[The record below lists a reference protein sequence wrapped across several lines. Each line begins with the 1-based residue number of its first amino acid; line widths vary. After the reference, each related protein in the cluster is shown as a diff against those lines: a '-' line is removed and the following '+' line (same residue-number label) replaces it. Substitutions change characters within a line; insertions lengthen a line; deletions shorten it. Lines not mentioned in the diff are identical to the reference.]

1 MPKQTR
7 STPPRPRRGRPRRE
21 ARERLVTTS
30 LRLSSGLRA
39 YLEALADRSR
49 RSLSD
54 VAQLLLDEAIRLREC
69 PGIYFADEPTGRTA
83 KVMGTGLG
91 VWEIMRDYVAVG
103 EREDQLRGIFPQLS
117 PAQIAAARNYF
128 IRFREEIQRRM
139 ADDAALTAEAV
150 ADRYPGLVRIA
161 E

>member
-1 MPKQTR
+1 MPRQAR
-7 STPPRPRRGRPRRE
+7 SRPPKTRRE
-21 ARERLVTTS
+21 ASGRLVTTS

-39 YLEALADRSR
+39 YLEAFADRSR

-54 VAQLLLDEAIRLREC
+54 VAQLLLEEAIRLREC

-91 VWEIMRDYVAVG
+91 VWEIMRDYLVVG
-103 EREDQLRGIFPQLS
+103 EREDRLRDIFPQLS

-128 IRFREEIQRRM
+128 LRFREEIQKRM
-139 ADDAALTAEAV
+139 AADAALTAEAV
-150 ADRYPGLVRIA
+150 ADRYPGLVRLA

>member
-1 MPKQTR
+1 M
-7 STPPRPRRGRPRRE
+7 
-21 ARERLVTTS
+21 TTS
-30 LRLSSGLRA
+30 LRLSSDLRT
-39 YLEALADRSR
+39 YLEALADRCR

-54 VAQLLLDEAIRLREC
+54 VAQLLLDEAVRLREC

-91 VWEIMRDYVAVG
+91 VWEIMRDYLAVN
-103 EREDQLRGIFPQLS
+103 EREDRLREIFPQLS
-117 PAQIAAARNYF
+117 LMQIVAARNYF
-128 IRFREEIQRRM
+128 LRFREEIQKRIA
-139 ADDAALTAEAV
+139 ADTALTAEVV

>member
-1 MPKQTR
+1 MHIMPKQTR
-7 STPPRPRRGRPRRE
+7 SKPPKPPRGRLRRD
-21 ARERLVTTS
+21 ASERLVTTS
-30 LRLSSGLRA
+30 LRLNSGLRA

-91 VWEIMRDYVAVG
+91 V
-103 EREDQLRGIFPQLS
+103 
-117 PAQIAAARNYF
+117 
-128 IRFREEIQRRM
+128 
-139 ADDAALTAEAV
+139 
-150 ADRYPGLVRIA
+150 
-161 E
+161 

>member
-1 MPKQTR
+1 MPRKGRRRR
-7 STPPRPRRGRPRRE
+7 SSGEASGRR
-21 ARERLVTTS
+21 VTTS
-30 LRLSSGLRA
+30 LRLSTDLRT

-54 VAQLLLDEAIRLREC
+54 VAQLLLDEAVRLREC

-91 VWEIMRDYVAVG
+91 VWEIMRDYLAVN
-103 EREDQLRGIFPQLS
+103 EREDRLREIFPQLS
-117 PAQIAAARNYF
+117 LMQIVAARNYF
-128 IRFREEIQRRM
+128 LRFREEIQKRIA
-139 ADDAALTAEAV
+139 ADTALTAEVV

>member
-1 MPKQTR
+1 MAKARSKPPKM
-7 STPPRPRRGRPRRE
+7 RRGRSRRGASE
-21 ARERLVTTS
+21 HLVTTS

-69 PGIYFADEPTGRTA
+69 PGIYFVDEPTGRTA

-91 VWEIMRDYVAVG
+91 VWEIMRDYLAVG
-103 EREDQLRGIFPQLS
+103 EREDRLREIFPQLS

-128 IRFREEIQRRM
+128 LRFREETQERM
-139 ADDAALTAEAV
+139 VADAALTAEAV
-150 ADRYPGLVRIA
+150 AARYPGLVRIA